1 MTQIFQL
8 FLLVI
13 TYYSWFVAIL
23 YLIPLVAIRIVY
35 WIGFVLS
42 LIYLIYILVTKQRA
56 RKDYFSSEYYKKFL
70 NVILFLWLLMYGI
83 NLFING
89 LNHFLAYLLL
99 ALLPIAP
106 IFLGLFLVSFFKSNV
121 VTLENLNTVNKN
133 QEKYRE
139 EYGYTIEEWYGKK
152 SKIYKEHVKKSKKR

>member
-1 MTQIFQL
+1 MFLIF
-8 FLLVI
+8 
-13 TYYSWFVAIL
+13 SWWSESG
-23 YLIPLVAIRIVY
+23 LIC
-35 WIGFVLS
+35 IGFVLS

-83 NLFING
+83 NLFTHG
-89 LNHFLAYLLL
+89 LNHFLAHLLL
-99 ALLPIAP
+99 ALLPISP
-106 IFLGLFLVSFFKSNV
+106 ILLGLFLVSFFKSNL

-152 SKIYKEHVKKSKKR
+152 SKIYKEHVKKSKKK